1 MKRLG
6 APTFPPTGPWDPRMQ
21 EAACTDLLPVVTV
34 HENPWFAVRNRAGYF
49 TVEYWESHVTV
60 LPVID
65 RTSVVMVRVKRPVV
79 RDSPLEYPGGAGQ
92 LHENP
97 VAVAARELLEETGIE
112 VNDLARFHPMPPIS
126 VSSTR
131 MPRLAY
137 VFRVDITRVEFDRRH
152 AHDDEIEEV
161 VELDPGTL
169 TRLLADG
176 GIYVSVPLAITARY
190 LASRAGWTT

>member
-1 MKRLG
+1 MRE
-6 APTFPPTGPWDPRMQ
+6 P
-21 EAACTDLLPVVTV
+21 ACTDLHPVETV

-49 TVEYWESHVTV
+49 TVEYWDSHVTV

-79 RDSPLEYPGGAGQ
+79 CDSPLEYPGGAGQ
-92 LHENP
+92 PHEDP
-97 VAVAARELLEETGIE
+97 VAVAARELLEETGIA
-112 VNDLARFHPMPPIS
+112 VLDLARFRPMAPIS

-137 VFRVDITRVEFDRRH
+137 VFRVDITRAEYDQRQ

-161 VELDPGTL
+161 VELDPETL
-169 TRLLADG
+169 TRFLADG
-176 GIYVSVPLAITARY
+176 GIYVSVPLAITARF
-190 LASRAGWTT
+190 LASRTGRTT